1 LGERYVG
8 IIHPCKIYGI
18 LSTGRPF
25 VLIGPEKSHVGDI
38 IHESGYGFRVDH
50 GDVEGLKSVIRQAM
64 DLSEKEKAAVR
75 ARSQALVRQRY
86 SRKTLTKRFIDSFL
100 NVSSVSVV

>member
-1 LGERYVG
+1 MGERYVD

-18 LSTGRPF
+18 LPTGRPF

-38 IHESGYGFRVDH
+38 IHESGCGFRVDH

-64 DLSEKEKAAVR
+64 DLPEKEKNAIR
-75 ARSQALVRQRY
+75 AQSQALVRQKY
-86 SRKTLTKRFIDSFL
+86 SRKLLTYQFIDNFL
-100 NVSSVSVV
+100 KNEIFKI